1 MKKKTTYISETN
13 LVRVFDILKSDNNC
27 SLETIQ
33 EVLELGRTTVHKA
46 IVELKRRGWI
56 RPKAERINNIVH
68 YTIIKKD

>member
-13 LVRVFDILKSDNNC
+13 LLRVFYKLKSDNNC

-56 RPKAERINNIVH
+56 RPKAERINNVVQ
-68 YTIIKKD
+68 YQIIKKD